1 MLTASLVLFL
11 YLSLAVIEHDI
22 PTLRQ
27 WVNVERQAT
36 LLQIKSSA
44 ITAFLYFIHIVL
56 PHGKNA
62 CTFVTTT
69 WCHLEFVLGAA
80 VLLRD
85 GVCQWE
91 GSVVESHE
99 DVFEIATKTTI
110 LTRGGGGRLQP
121 VLMGTS
127 PQNIF
132 QNSGRGPPGV
142 GCVCSCLGL
151 GEHPARVEG
160 GGGV

>member
-91 GSVVESHE
+91 GSVVENDDQSPKSKLRRKADLSTTQKAHMMTPHTRPPMHLGPNRGAACPLDGERSGLILE
-99 DVFEIATKTTI
+99 D
-110 LTRGGGGRLQP
+110 G
-121 VLMGTS
+121 
-127 PQNIF
+127 
-132 QNSGRGPPGV
+132 
-142 GCVCSCLGL
+142 
-151 GEHPARVEG
+151 H
-160 GGGV
+160 